1 MTPSMPMAE
10 ASQIPQLQDRGFFG
24 RLTQGASDLYN
35 QYLSPSRP
43 GLAADAGILQKY
55 GPMALA
61 GTALAG
67 AAGAFKSP
75 KVDTSAA
82 DRARAPMPYQYTPG
96 GAISRPD
103 VSGGNVLVPS
113 VGPIMPQ
120 APQVPQIPQIGQ
132 IPQPQIGK
140 IPPVYMPTGLTN
152 SPLGITQLYNQQA
165 YFPEPQYLREGGTA
179 EFPRKNGAINGPGTG
194 TSDSIPAMLSDGEF
208 VFTAKAVRNAGGGS
222 RRKGAKQ
229 MYRLMRALEHGGP
242 VRA

>member
-1 MTPSMPMAE
+1 M
-10 ASQIPQLQDRGFFG
+10 G
-24 RLTQGASDLYN
+24 RITQGASDLYN

-43 GLAADAGILQKY
+43 GLPADAGILQKY
-55 GPMALA
+55 GPLAAA
-61 GTALAG
+61 GTAVAA

-75 KVDTSAA
+75 KVDTSAG
-82 DRARAPMPYQYTPG
+82 DRAREPMPFQYTPG
-96 GAISRPD
+96 GAISRPN
-103 VSGGNVLVPS
+103 VSGSNALVPS
-113 VGPIMPQ
+113 VGPMIPPT
-120 APQVPQIPQIGQ
+120 PQVPQPQIAQ
-132 IPQPQIGK
+132 IPQVM
-140 IPPVYMPTGLTN
+140 IPGALTN
-152 SPLGITQLYNQQA
+152 SPAGIAQLYNQQM
-165 YFPEPQYLREGGTA
+165 YFPQPQYLREGGTA